1 MTLAR
6 IAMNGESM
14 NKKMIMAAVLST
26 LAGMASSQEVVRIA
40 HVAGLTGPVAY
51 FGKDTENGAR
61 MAIEALNAR
70 GVTIA
75 GKKVTFQLVAEDD
88 AADPKQATAVAQK
101 LVDAKVNGV
110 IGHQTSGTTIP
121 ASKIYHT
128 AGIPQISH
136 SSTSPKYTQQ
146 GFNTAFRVI
155 ANDVQLGQA
164 LGRYATGTMKA
175 KRVAVV
181 DDRTAYGQGLAT
193 EFSRSLQKAGG
204 SVVAR
209 EFTNDKATDFSAIV
223 TRIRATKPDL
233 VFFGGMNATAGPML
247 RQMKQLGMNVR
258 MMGGDGICS
267 DEIFKLSG
275 GTMLDGQVVCAEA
288 GGVQGDAKAGMD
300 KFRADYKKRFGIDVQ
315 INAPYAYDAT
325 MAMAEAM
332 VKAGSA
338 APAKYLPVLA
348 KIQYKGVTG
357 PIAFDQR
364 GDIRDGTIT
373 LYTFKGGKRSL
384 LTVTK

>member
-1 MTLAR
+1 MNR
-6 IAMNGESM
+6 KIIA
-14 NKKMIMAAVLST
+14 AAALSV
-26 LAGMASSQEVVRIA
+26 LAGAASAQEVVRIA

-70 GVTIA
+70 GVAIG
-75 GKKVTFQLVAEDD
+75 GKKVTFELVAEDD
-88 AADPKQATAVAQK
+88 ASDPKQATSVAQK
-101 LVDAKVNGV
+101 LVDARVNGV

-121 ASKIYHT
+121 ASKIYHA
-128 AGIPQISH
+128 AGIAQISH

-175 KRVAVV
+175 RRVAVV

-193 EFSRSLQKAGG
+193 EFSRSLQKQGG

-223 TRIRATKPDL
+223 TRIRAAKPDL

-247 RQMKQLGMNVR
+247 RQMKQLGLNVR

-267 DEIFKLSG
+267 DEIHKLSG
-275 GTMLDGQVVCAEA
+275 GTMQDGQVVCAEA
-288 GGVQGDAKAGMD
+288 GGVQGEAKAGMD
-300 KFRADYKKRFGIDVQ
+300 KFRADYRKRFGIDVQ

-332 VKAGSA
+332 VKAGSS

-348 KIQYKGVTG
+348 QIQYQGITG
-357 PIAFDQR
+357 PIAFDAR

-373 LYTFKGGKRSL
+373 LYTFKGGKRSMIA
-384 LTVTK
+384 VTK

>member
-1 MTLAR
+1 
-6 IAMNGESM
+6 M
-14 NKKMIMAAVLST
+14 NKKIIVGAVLST
-26 LAGMASSQEVVRIA
+26 LAGVAPAQEVVRIA

-70 GVTIA
+70 GVTIG

-88 AADPKQATAVAQK
+88 AADPKQATSVAQK
-101 LVDAKVNGV
+101 LVDARVNGV

-193 EFSRSLQKAGG
+193 EFSRSLQKQGG

-209 EFTNDKATDFSAIV
+209 EFTSDKATDFSAIV

-267 DEIFKLSG
+267 DEIYKLSG
-275 GTMLDGQVVCAEA
+275 GTMGDGQVVCAEA

-332 VKAGSA
+332 VKAGSS

-357 PIAFDQR
+357 PIAFDAR

>member
-1 MTLAR
+1 
-6 IAMNGESM
+6 M
-14 NKKMIMAAVLST
+14 NKHILVASVLAAA
-26 LAGMASSQEVVRIA
+26 AGLASSQEVVKIGHA
-40 HVAGLTGPVAY
+40 AAVTGPVAY
-51 FGKDTENGAR
+51 FGKDTENATR
-61 MAIEALNAR
+61 MAIEHLNAR

-88 AADPKQATAVAQK
+88 GGDPKQATSVAQK
-101 LVDAKVNGV
+101 MVDAKVNGV

-121 ASKIYHT
+121 ASKIYNT
-128 AGIPQISH
+128 GGIPQISP

-146 GFNTAFRVI
+146 GFKTAFRTI

-164 LGRYATGTMKA
+164 LGRYATGTMKVR
-175 KRVAVV
+175 RVAVV
-181 DDRTAYGQGLAT
+181 DDRTAYGQGLAM
-193 EFSRSLQKAGG
+193 EFSRSLQKQGG
-204 SVVAR
+204 TIVAR

-223 TRIRATKPDL
+223 TRIRATKPDM

-275 GTMLDGQVVCAEA
+275 GTMADGQVVCAEA
-288 GGVQGDAKAGMD
+288 GGVQGEGKAGMD

-325 MAMAEAM
+325 MVMAEAM
-332 VKAGSA
+332 IKAGSTS
-338 APAKYLPVLA
+338 PATYLPFLA
-348 KIQYKGVTG
+348 KTEYKGVTG
-357 PIAFDQR
+357 PVAFDAR
-364 GDIRDGTIT
+364 GDVRDGTIT
-373 LYTFKGGKRSL
+373 LYGFKGGKRSL
-384 LTVTK
+384 ITVTK